1 MKKTISEIR
10 ERPLFPEGSALVI
23 GGSGGIGESV
33 CKNFISHGVPVI
45 FTYFKNNKS
54 ASKLEKEIKDNGGKA
69 EGHELS
75 LTDKTQVK
83 KFFEE
88 INSSGTNI
96 HSIVNATGADIKMR
110 WINSLTYDEW
120 KDVMHNDAD
129 GFFNL
134 VQNSLPL
141 LKKKGGSYT
150 TISSIGLSRWP
161 TKDIL
166 SVAPKAVIDALITGL
181 AREEGRNGIR
191 ANSIQL
197 GIIEAGL
204 FLRLRGNDYDERY
217 IEAAKNNTALKRFGS
232 AEDVSDAVI
241 FLSSNRGNYITG
253 QTLFLDGGFRI

>member
-1 MKKTISEIR
+1 M
-10 ERPLFPEGSALVI
+10 
-23 GGSGGIGESV
+23 
-33 CKNFISHGVPVI
+33 
-45 FTYFKNNKS
+45 
-54 ASKLEKEIKDNGGKA
+54 
-69 EGHELS
+69 
-75 LTDKTQVK
+75 
-83 KFFEE
+83 
-88 INSSGTNI
+88 
-96 HSIVNATGADIKMR
+96 
-110 WINSLTYDEW
+110 
-120 KDVMHNDAD
+120 
-129 GFFNL
+129 
-134 VQNSLPL
+134 
-141 LKKKGGSYT
+141 
-150 TISSIGLSRWP
+150 
-161 TKDIL
+161 